1 MTLLIIDDD
10 PDDAGLLCAA
20 VYKVNKEYHCT
31 IASNGNEALQLL
43 KDAIVTPD
51 LIFMDLNLP
60 FINGKECLTLIKKNR
75 ELAHIPVIIYS
86 TSKLQTD
93 IDEVYK
99 LGAAYFL
106 TKPTSFR
113 DIIKMVSNILTKEKE
128 KKSTDKS

>member
-20 VYKVNKEYHCT
+20 VYKVNKEYHCN

-60 FINGKECLTLIKKNR
+60 LMNGKECLTELKKR
-75 ELAHIPVIIYS
+75 PELKNIPVIVYS

-93 IDEVYK
+93 IDEAYK
-99 LGAAYFL
+99 LGA
-106 TKPTSFR
+106 
-113 DIIKMVSNILTKEKE
+113 
-128 KKSTDKS
+128 